1 MFIVE
6 INFDFASIGTILLGI
21 GGFITATLA
30 IRKSKLEGSK
40 TCHELLNES
49 RKEAERYALALHN
62 VKMRNPDLIPKDEY
76 PKSHN
81 YAEEG
86 QEGIAGSLLY
96 IVSVGMFC
104 GATVLGMSAL
114 GLTGDTGSTGP
125 RGPQGEQGIP
135 GPPGQNGSIGP
146 PGPTGPP
153 GPSGAV
159 GSAGTRGATGSPGE
173 SGPPG
178 VPGPLGPSGENG
190 SPGTQGIPG
199 LQGLQGSPGPQGE
212 PGIQGDQGPPGERG
226 PQGIQGIQGV
236 QGPPGPTCPPGSTL
250 TSIDIHQRN
259 PEATTTILA
268 CVQASVP

>member
-6 INFDFASIGTILLGI
+6 INFDIASIGTILLGV

-49 RKEAERYALALHN
+49 RKEAERYAIALHD
-62 VKMRNPDLIPKDEY
+62 VRMKNPELIPKDEY

-86 QEGIAGSLLY
+86 EAGIAASLLF
-96 IVSVGMFC
+96 IGSIAMFC

-114 GLTGDTGSTGP
+114 GFTGDTGSTGP

-135 GPPGQNGSIGP
+135 GPSGQNGSVGP
-146 PGPTGPP
+146 PGPIGPSGPP
-153 GPSGAV
+153 GAV
-159 GSAGTRGATGSPGE
+159 GSIGPRGATGSPGE

-190 SPGTQGIPG
+190 SPGTQGVQG
-199 LQGLQGSPGPQGE
+199 LQGLQGE
-212 PGIQGDQGPPGERG
+212 PGIQGNQGPPGE
-226 PQGIQGIQGV
+226 QGVQGIQGV
-236 QGPPGPTCPPGSTL
+236 QGPPGPICPPGSTL
-250 TSIDIHQRN
+250 TSIDVHQRN